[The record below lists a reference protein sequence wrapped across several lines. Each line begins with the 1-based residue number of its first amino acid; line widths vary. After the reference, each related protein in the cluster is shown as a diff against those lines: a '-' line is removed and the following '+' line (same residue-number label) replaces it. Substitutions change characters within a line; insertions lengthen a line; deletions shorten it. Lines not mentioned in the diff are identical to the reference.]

1 MLAMFMVDIHCHLL
15 PGLDDGAT
23 SMDVSL
29 EMARV
34 AVEEGITHVV
44 ATPHAGAGFT
54 FRPDAIKEL
63 RAELQARLGDSL
75 TLLTGCDFHLNFEN
89 LQDIRRAPERFTI
102 NQKSYLLVE
111 FADYS
116 IPPGIDQELHNLQLA
131 GLHPIITHPERN
143 PLIRSQPERLYKWIR
158 QGCYVQIT
166 AGALLGKFGERAKA
180 AAELWLDENA
190 VHFVASDAHNT
201 TSRPFRLK
209 EAYAAIASR
218 KGEAVAR
225 ALFTE
230 NPRAAVEGEPL
241 PFVPLLPEDLG
252 QAPGATPKRR
262 KRFWFF

>member
-1 MLAMFMVDIHCHLL
+1 MLAVFMVDIHCHLL

-23 SMDVSL
+23 SIEVSL
-29 EMARV
+29 EMAAM

-44 ATPHAGAGFT
+44 ATPHAGSGFT
-54 FRPDAIKEL
+54 FRPEAIKEL
-63 RAELQARLGDSL
+63 RAELQGRLGESL

-89 LQDIRRAPERFTI
+89 LQDIRTAPERFTI
-102 NQKSYLLVE
+102 NQKTYLLVE
-111 FADYS
+111 FADFS
-116 IPPGIDQELHNLQLA
+116 IPPTIDHELHNLQLA

-143 PLIRSQPERLYKWIR
+143 PLIRTQPERLYKWLR
-158 QGCYVQIT
+158 QGCYAQIT
-166 AGALLGKFGERAKA
+166 AQSILGKFGERARE

-201 TSRPFRLK
+201 TSRPLRLK
-209 EAYAAIASR
+209 EAYSVIASR
-218 KGEAVAR
+218 QGEAVAR

-230 NPRAAVEGEPL
+230 NPLAAVEGEPL